1 MSEIVKNVGDF
12 LNKLRETRE
21 KLKDDLFNEYIKKLK
36 DEEKYSA
43 EKMDLYKK
51 EIDNLEKNRL
61 LAYRGHNIYSW
72 KLEPSLYRKDNKKLL
87 SKENMIINDA
97 IIKYPNDLIKHK
109 TNFEKLAFLQHYNIP
124 TRLLDLT
131 ENPLV
136 ALFFACFG
144 NNKTQEASVIILS
157 INEDIVKYNSSDS
170 VGILSAFSRL
180 SNDKIKAIE
189 SQFEGIIKKSSIES
203 IKRICKEH
211 ETRNI
216 QQKLFDTFLNR
227 YSSSKENIKEEINK
241 SLNECPNIEYL
252 LHEIKA
258 EKPHFKSM
266 IKMDD
271 YDNRILCVRT
281 KLSNPRIIAQQGL
294 FLLFGI
300 KSSDKTKL
308 PQTNLSKYKD
318 KIYEEKII
326 IDKNSKELILMELKS
341 LGISEERLFP
351 EFSNSGK
358 SLLEKYK

>member
-1 MSEIVKNVGDF
+1 MSEMVKNVGDF
-12 LNKLRETRE
+12 LNKLKETKS
-21 KLKDDLFNEYIKKLK
+21 KLKEDLLNEYIKKLK
-36 DEEKYSA
+36 EESIYS
-43 EKMDLYKK
+43 EDKLEIYKK
-51 EIDNLEKNRL
+51 EINVLEKERL
-61 LAYRGHNIYSW
+61 LAYRGHNIHNW
-72 KLEPSLYRKDNKKLL
+72 KLEPSLYRKDYRKLL
-87 SKENMIINDA
+87 PKENMIINDA
-97 IIKYPNDLIKHK
+97 IIKYPNDLMKHD
-109 TNFEKLAFLQHYNIP
+109 TNFEKLAFLQHYTIP

-144 NNKTQEASVIILS
+144 TNKTQEASVIMLS

-170 VGILSAFSRL
+170 VSILSAFSRL

-189 SQFEGIIKKSSIES
+189 SQFEEIIKKSDLSGV
-203 IKRICKEH
+203 KAICKEH
-211 ETRNI
+211 LTRNI
-216 QQKLFDTFLNR
+216 QQKLFETFLNR
-227 YSSSKENIKEEINK
+227 YATSTENIKEEINK
-241 SLNECPNIEYL
+241 SLNKCANIEYL
-252 LHEIKA
+252 IHEIKA
-258 EKPHFKSM
+258 EKPYFKSI

-300 KSSDKTKL
+300 ISSDKTKL
-308 PQTNLSKYKD
+308 PQTNLAKYKD
-318 KIYEEKII
+318 KIYEEKIT
-326 IDKNSKELILMELKS
+326 IDKKFKASILIELKS